1 MKYIPQN
8 LTPGEN
14 EAEEQSMSATLR
26 SSLDRT
32 GDFGGRQ
39 PAPQAPTTTPVQYI
53 TYNITVNQTA
63 PSASAYQPTYRG
75 TAAFTREAATAR
87 SLRELL
93 SQLGAS
99 LDDPCNFEQTR
110 AAFVSVLRDLGA
122 RKQAREPHFT
132 DVLTML
138 EVGFAC
144 TDASDLSAES
154 ISVLEEVVS
163 ALAHELTADDV
174 RHFRKRFRES
184 GIDILR
190 PLDPAADVSK
200 LIKEFFT

>member
-1 MKYIPQN
+1 MKYSPQN
-8 LTPGEN
+8 FTPSEN
-14 EAEEQSMSATLR
+14 EGEDHLISPPLR
-26 SSLDRT
+26 SGQGGT
-32 GDFGGRQ
+32 GDFAGRQ
-39 PAPQAPTTTPVQYI
+39 PAPQASTTTPVQYI

-63 PSASAYQPTYRG
+63 PAASAYQPTYQG
-75 TAAFTREAATAR
+75 TAAFTKEAATAR

-132 DVLTML
+132 DILTML

-154 ISVLEEVVS
+154 IGVLEEVVS

-190 PLDPAADVSK
+190 PLDTAADVSK
-200 LIKEFFT
+200 LIKELFT